1 MKCPNC
7 KGEIEEGQ
15 NFCNHCGMPIPENVL
30 EDSGKKGKRKK
41 IKDSGNRPKKSGK
54 NNKKTVL
61 FPIGIGVLCLLI
73 IFAVGLVV
81 SPKQTTAGR
90 LQEKLDLGNN
100 YLAKAEYTKAKA
112 AFKEALDIDEK
123 SPEAA
128 LGMADAYNGEKNPKQ
143 AVKYL
148 KKASENVKTASEKK
162 DTKHVPQNA
171 SEFTKHYKKSCDTT
185 AKQYANNPQKQQEV
199 QKIVKEFNTITIY
212 IPTGTDS
219 SKDRKDEK
227 KSSKQ
232 ESNLHNMKGS
242 DDSQPIDGSGD
253 SSSVGNPDTPT
264 PTENPDD
271 SQPIDGSGD
280 SSAVGTPDTP
290 TPTENPDDSQ
300 PIDDPGDSSAVGTP
314 DTPTPTENPDDSK
327 PTDGSGDS
335 SAVGTPDTPT
345 PTEEPDETTPTP
357 GETRIDV
364 FDEITPTPTEDPD
377 EITPTPGESRIDV
390 FDEITPTPTEDPDKI
405 TPTPEETQIE
415 VFDEI
420 TPTPTI
426 EITPTPEDPGFE
438 IKNEQ
443 SQTFENDNF
452 GNQNSY
458 NPSQENGSWEQ
469 SVDWNQDGSWEQSAD
484 WNQDESWEQNNEV
497 NQNPESG
504 ENGEC
509 NESQA
514 APEEVLRNYAQTLIG
529 QKAGFSGTSV
539 PYTDSNSV
547 NTALNG
553 IVGIQEEDINK
564 DGIPELL
571 VVSMQY
577 GRMSFTVYKVNNG
590 AIEIGTAI
598 TAICDGTGT
607 ALGDVSYGCTQD
619 CFIKDNADSYI
630 VGFAS
635 YVYGVD
641 AGDGTTAARTNF
653 EAYKIGTD
661 GNAELLTATTI
672 QNGLFVYSGGDAT
685 NAQAGG
691 QDMFAGAVGAAGFS
705 GNWNAVNA
713 STLDG
718 MDLINNPYQDM
729 CGAPDPLSG
738 GLAAQEG
745 GVQDL
750 AIVNGTMGAGTGTL
764 SFDLQDYTTFTN

>member
-1 MKCPNC
+1 MRCPNC
-7 KGEIEEGQ
+7 KGEIKEGQ
-15 NFCNHCGMPIPENVL
+15 SFCNHCGMPIPENVL
-30 EDSGKKGKRKK
+30 EDSEKKGKRKK
-41 IKDSGNRPKKSGK
+41 NKDSGSRPKKSGK

-171 SEFTKHYKKSCDTT
+171 GEFTKHYKKSCDTT

-212 IPTGTDS
+212 IPTGIDS

-232 ESNLHNMKGS
+232 GSNLHNTKGS
-242 DDSQPIDGSGD
+242 
-253 SSSVGNPDTPT
+253 
-264 PTENPDD
+264 
-271 SQPIDGSGD
+271 
-280 SSAVGTPDTP
+280 
-290 TPTENPDDSQ
+290 DDSQ

-314 DTPTPTENPDDSK
+314 DTPTPTEEPDDSK

-357 GETRIDV
+357 GESRIDV

-390 FDEITPTPTEDPDKI
+390 FDEVTPTPTEDPDKI
-405 TPTPEETQIE
+405 TPTPGETQID

-443 SQTFENDNF
+443 SQIFENDNF

-458 NPSQENGSWEQ
+458 NPSQENGSWDQ
-469 SVDWNQDGSWEQSAD
+469 SADGNQDGSWEQS
-484 WNQDESWEQNNEV
+484 NEV

-504 ENGEC
+504 ENGEY
-509 NESQA
+509 NESQV
-514 APEEVLRNYAQTLIG
+514 APEEVLRNYAQTLTG

-571 VVSMQY
+571 VISMQY

-590 AIEIGTAI
+590 TIEIGTTI

-705 GNWNAVNA
+705 GNWNAANA
-713 STLDG
+713 SALDG

>member
-1 MKCPNC
+1 MRCPNC
-7 KGEIEEGQ
+7 KGEIKEGQ
-15 NFCNHCGMPIPENVL
+15 SFCNHCGMPIPENVL
-30 EDSGKKGKRKK
+30 EDSEKKGKRKK
-41 IKDSGNRPKKSGK
+41 NKDSGSRPKKSGK

-171 SEFTKHYKKSCDTT
+171 GEFTKHYKKSCDTT

-212 IPTGTDS
+212 IPTGIDS

-232 ESNLHNMKGS
+232 GSNLHNTKGS
-242 DDSQPIDGSGD
+242 DDSQPIDD
-253 SSSVGNPDTPT
+253 P
-264 PTENPDD
+264 
-271 SQPIDGSGD
+271 GD

-290 TPTENPDDSQ
+290 TPTEEPDDSQ

-314 DTPTPTENPDDSK
+314 DTPTPTEEPDDSK

-357 GETRIDV
+357 GESRIDV

-390 FDEITPTPTEDPDKI
+390 FDEVTPTPTEDPDKI
-405 TPTPEETQIE
+405 TPTPGETQID

-443 SQTFENDNF
+443 SQIFENDNF

-458 NPSQENGSWEQ
+458 NPSQENGSWDQ
-469 SVDWNQDGSWEQSAD
+469 SADGNQDGSWEQS
-484 WNQDESWEQNNEV
+484 NEV

-504 ENGEC
+504 ENGEY
-509 NESQA
+509 NESQV
-514 APEEVLRNYAQTLIG
+514 APEEVLRNYAQTLTG

-571 VVSMQY
+571 VISMQY

-590 AIEIGTAI
+590 TIEIGTTI

-705 GNWNAVNA
+705 GNWNAANA
-713 STLDG
+713 SALDG

-729 CGAPDPLSG
+729 CGSPDPLSG

>member
-1 MKCPNC
+1 MRCPNC
-7 KGEIEEGQ
+7 KGEIKEGQ
-15 NFCNHCGMPIPENVL
+15 SFCNHCGMPIPENVL
-30 EDSGKKGKRKK
+30 EDSEKKGKRKK
-41 IKDSGNRPKKSGK
+41 NKDSGSRPKKSGK

-171 SEFTKHYKKSCDTT
+171 GEFTKHYKKSCDTT

-212 IPTGTDS
+212 IPTGIDS

-232 ESNLHNMKGS
+232 GSNLHNTKGS
-242 DDSQPIDGSGD
+242 DDSQPIDD
-253 SSSVGNPDTPT
+253 P
-264 PTENPDD
+264 
-271 SQPIDGSGD
+271 GD

-290 TPTENPDDSQ
+290 TPTEEPDDSQ

-314 DTPTPTENPDDSK
+314 DTPTPTEEPDDSK

-357 GETRIDV
+357 GESRIDV

-390 FDEITPTPTEDPDKI
+390 FDEVTPTPTEDPDKI
-405 TPTPEETQIE
+405 TPTPGETQID

-443 SQTFENDNF
+443 SQIFENDNF

-458 NPSQENGSWEQ
+458 NPSQENGSWDQ
-469 SVDWNQDGSWEQSAD
+469 SADGNQDGSWEQS
-484 WNQDESWEQNNEV
+484 NEV

-504 ENGEC
+504 ENGEY
-509 NESQA
+509 NESQV
-514 APEEVLRNYAQTLIG
+514 APEEVLRNYAQTLTG

-571 VVSMQY
+571 VISMQY

-590 AIEIGTAI
+590 TIEIGTTI

-705 GNWNAVNA
+705 GNWNAANA
-713 STLDG
+713 SALDG

>member
-1 MKCPNC
+1 M
-7 KGEIEEGQ
+7 
-15 NFCNHCGMPIPENVL
+15 
-30 EDSGKKGKRKK
+30 
-41 IKDSGNRPKKSGK
+41 
-54 NNKKTVL
+54 
-61 FPIGIGVLCLLI
+61 
-73 IFAVGLVV
+73 
-81 SPKQTTAGR
+81 
-90 LQEKLDLGNN
+90 
-100 YLAKAEYTKAKA
+100 
-112 AFKEALDIDEK
+112 
-123 SPEAA
+123 
-128 LGMADAYNGEKNPKQ
+128 
-143 AVKYL
+143 
-148 KKASENVKTASEKK
+148 
-162 DTKHVPQNA
+162 
-171 SEFTKHYKKSCDTT
+171 
-185 AKQYANNPQKQQEV
+185 
-199 QKIVKEFNTITIY
+199 
-212 IPTGTDS
+212 
-219 SKDRKDEK
+219 
-227 KSSKQ
+227 
-232 ESNLHNMKGS
+232 
-242 DDSQPIDGSGD
+242 
-253 SSSVGNPDTPT
+253 
-264 PTENPDD
+264 
-271 SQPIDGSGD
+271 
-280 SSAVGTPDTP
+280 
-290 TPTENPDDSQ
+290 
-300 PIDDPGDSSAVGTP
+300 
-314 DTPTPTENPDDSK
+314 
-327 PTDGSGDS
+327 
-335 SAVGTPDTPT
+335 
-345 PTEEPDETTPTP
+345 
-357 GETRIDV
+357 
-364 FDEITPTPTEDPD
+364 
-377 EITPTPGESRIDV
+377 
-390 FDEITPTPTEDPDKI
+390 
-405 TPTPEETQIE
+405 
-415 VFDEI
+415 
-420 TPTPTI
+420 
-426 EITPTPEDPGFE
+426 
-438 IKNEQ
+438 
-443 SQTFENDNF
+443 
-452 GNQNSY
+452 
-458 NPSQENGSWEQ
+458 
-469 SVDWNQDGSWEQSAD
+469 
-484 WNQDESWEQNNEV
+484 

-504 ENGEC
+504 ENGEY

-590 AIEIGTAI
+590 AIEIGTTI

-713 STLDG
+713 STLEG

-738 GLAAQEG
+738 GFAAQEG

>member
-1 MKCPNC
+1 MRCPNC
-7 KGEIEEGQ
+7 KGEIKEGQ
-15 NFCNHCGMPIPENVL
+15 SFCNHCGMPIPENVL
-30 EDSGKKGKRKK
+30 EDSEKKGKRKK
-41 IKDSGNRPKKSGK
+41 NKDSGSRPKKSGK

-171 SEFTKHYKKSCDTT
+171 GEFTKHYKKSCDTT

-212 IPTGTDS
+212 IPTGIDS

-232 ESNLHNMKGS
+232 GSNLHNTKGS
-242 DDSQPIDGSGD
+242 DDSQPIDD
-253 SSSVGNPDTPT
+253 P
-264 PTENPDD
+264 
-271 SQPIDGSGD
+271 GD

-290 TPTENPDDSQ
+290 TPTEEPDDSQ

-314 DTPTPTENPDDSK
+314 DTPTPTEEPDDSK

-357 GETRIDV
+357 GESRIDV

-390 FDEITPTPTEDPDKI
+390 FDEVTPTPTEDPDKI
-405 TPTPEETQIE
+405 TPTPGETQID

-443 SQTFENDNF
+443 SQIFENDNF

-458 NPSQENGSWEQ
+458 NPSQENGSWDQ
-469 SVDWNQDGSWEQSAD
+469 SADGNQDGSWEQGAD
-484 WNQDESWEQNNEV
+484 GNQNGSWEQSNEV

-504 ENGEC
+504 ENGEY
-509 NESQA
+509 NESQV
-514 APEEVLRNYAQTLIG
+514 APEEVLRNYAQTLTG

-571 VVSMQY
+571 VISMQY

-590 AIEIGTAI
+590 TIEIGTTI

-672 QNGLFVYSGGDAT
+672 QNGIFVYSGGDAT

-705 GNWNAVNA
+705 GNWNAANA
-713 STLDG
+713 SALDG

>member
-1 MKCPNC
+1 MRCPNC
-7 KGEIEEGQ
+7 KGEIKEGQ
-15 NFCNHCGMPIPENVL
+15 SFCNHCGMPIPENVL
-30 EDSGKKGKRKK
+30 EDSEKKGKRKK
-41 IKDSGNRPKKSGK
+41 NKDSGSRPKKSGK

-171 SEFTKHYKKSCDTT
+171 GEFTKHYKKSCDTT

-212 IPTGTDS
+212 IPTGIDS

-232 ESNLHNMKGS
+232 GSNLHNTKGS
-242 DDSQPIDGSGD
+242 DDSQPIDD
-253 SSSVGNPDTPT
+253 P
-264 PTENPDD
+264 
-271 SQPIDGSGD
+271 GD

-290 TPTENPDDSQ
+290 TPTEEPDDSQ

-314 DTPTPTENPDDSK
+314 DTPTPTEEPDDSK

-357 GETRIDV
+357 GESRIDV
-364 FDEITPTPTEDPD
+364 FDEITPTPTEEPD

-390 FDEITPTPTEDPDKI
+390 FDEVTPTPTEDPDKI
-405 TPTPEETQIE
+405 TPTPGETQID

-443 SQTFENDNF
+443 SQIFENDNF

-458 NPSQENGSWEQ
+458 NPSQENGSWDQSADGNQDGSWEQ
-469 SVDWNQDGSWEQSAD
+469 GADGNQDGSWEQS
-484 WNQDESWEQNNEV
+484 NEV

-504 ENGEC
+504 ENGEY
-509 NESQA
+509 NESQV
-514 APEEVLRNYAQTLIG
+514 APEEVLRNYAQTLTG

-547 NTALNG
+547 NAALNG

-571 VVSMQY
+571 VISMQY

-590 AIEIGTAI
+590 TIEIGTTI

-705 GNWNAVNA
+705 GNWNAANA
-713 STLDG
+713 SALDG

>member
-1 MKCPNC
+1 MTHGFVAGPVVLCAIDLTVVQGGIHLAVHYLYRLCAEVGDHFAHHVRFLHADGQALQIC
-7 KGEIEEGQ
+7 KACHLLPGVDAAHTGIKPGKARQLQRLQRGEELVADGPIQHAPHLVSVGVKVRQLQNAQRRLVLCQLAEG
-15 NFCNHCGMPIPENVL
+15 HAGARARVP
-30 EDSGKKGKRKK
+30 
-41 IKDSGNRPKKSGK
+41 
-54 NNKKTVL
+54 L
-61 FPIGIGVLCLLI
+61 FPLRR
-73 IFAVGLVV
+73 A
-81 SPKQTTAGR
+81 R
-90 LQEKLDLGNN
+90 R
-100 YLAKAEYTKAKA
+100 
-112 AFKEALDIDEK
+112 
-123 SPEAA
+123 
-128 LGMADAYNGEKNPKQ
+128 
-143 AVKYL
+143 
-148 KKASENVKTASEKK
+148 
-162 DTKHVPQNA
+162 
-171 SEFTKHYKKSCDTT
+171 
-185 AKQYANNPQKQQEV
+185 
-199 QKIVKEFNTITIY
+199 
-212 IPTGTDS
+212 TGTAD
-219 SKDRKDEK
+219 K
-227 KSSKQ
+227 
-232 ESNLHNMKGS
+232 
-242 DDSQPIDGSGD
+242 I
-253 SSSVGNPDTPT
+253 
-264 PTENPDD
+264 
-271 SQPIDGSGD
+271 
-280 SSAVGTPDTP
+280 
-290 TPTENPDDSQ
+290 
-300 PIDDPGDSSAVGTP
+300 
-314 DTPTPTENPDDSK
+314 
-327 PTDGSGDS
+327 
-335 SAVGTPDTPT
+335 
-345 PTEEPDETTPTP
+345 TPTP
-357 GETRIDV
+357 GETQID
-364 FDEITPTPTEDPD
+364 
-377 EITPTPGESRIDV
+377 
-390 FDEITPTPTEDPDKI
+390 
-405 TPTPEETQIE
+405 

-443 SQTFENDNF
+443 SQIFENDNF

-458 NPSQENGSWEQ
+458 NPSQENGSWDQ
-469 SVDWNQDGSWEQSAD
+469 SADGNQDGSWDQSADGNQDGSWEQS
-484 WNQDESWEQNNEV
+484 NEV

-504 ENGEC
+504 ENGEY
-509 NESQA
+509 NESQV
-514 APEEVLRNYAQTLIG
+514 APEEVLRNYAQTLTG

-571 VVSMQY
+571 VISMQY

-590 AIEIGTAI
+590 TIEIGTTI

-705 GNWNAVNA
+705 GNWNAANA
-713 STLDG
+713 SALDG

>member
-1 MKCPNC
+1 M
-7 KGEIEEGQ
+7 
-15 NFCNHCGMPIPENVL
+15 
-30 EDSGKKGKRKK
+30 
-41 IKDSGNRPKKSGK
+41 
-54 NNKKTVL
+54 
-61 FPIGIGVLCLLI
+61 
-73 IFAVGLVV
+73 
-81 SPKQTTAGR
+81 
-90 LQEKLDLGNN
+90 
-100 YLAKAEYTKAKA
+100 
-112 AFKEALDIDEK
+112 
-123 SPEAA
+123 
-128 LGMADAYNGEKNPKQ
+128 
-143 AVKYL
+143 
-148 KKASENVKTASEKK
+148 
-162 DTKHVPQNA
+162 
-171 SEFTKHYKKSCDTT
+171 
-185 AKQYANNPQKQQEV
+185 
-199 QKIVKEFNTITIY
+199 
-212 IPTGTDS
+212 
-219 SKDRKDEK
+219 
-227 KSSKQ
+227 
-232 ESNLHNMKGS
+232 
-242 DDSQPIDGSGD
+242 
-253 SSSVGNPDTPT
+253 
-264 PTENPDD
+264 
-271 SQPIDGSGD
+271 
-280 SSAVGTPDTP
+280 
-290 TPTENPDDSQ
+290 
-300 PIDDPGDSSAVGTP
+300 
-314 DTPTPTENPDDSK
+314 
-327 PTDGSGDS
+327 
-335 SAVGTPDTPT
+335 
-345 PTEEPDETTPTP
+345 
-357 GETRIDV
+357 
-364 FDEITPTPTEDPD
+364 
-377 EITPTPGESRIDV
+377 
-390 FDEITPTPTEDPDKI
+390 
-405 TPTPEETQIE
+405 
-415 VFDEI
+415 
-420 TPTPTI
+420 
-426 EITPTPEDPGFE
+426 
-438 IKNEQ
+438 
-443 SQTFENDNF
+443 
-452 GNQNSY
+452 
-458 NPSQENGSWEQ
+458 
-469 SVDWNQDGSWEQSAD
+469 
-484 WNQDESWEQNNEV
+484 

-590 AIEIGTAI
+590 AIEIGTTI

>member
-1 MKCPNC
+1 MRCPNC
-7 KGEIEEGQ
+7 KGEIKEGQ
-15 NFCNHCGMPIPENVL
+15 SFCNHCGMPIPENVL
-30 EDSGKKGKRKK
+30 EDSEKKGKRKK
-41 IKDSGNRPKKSGK
+41 NKDSGSRPKKSGK

-171 SEFTKHYKKSCDTT
+171 GEFTKHYKKSCDTT

-212 IPTGTDS
+212 IPTGIDS

-232 ESNLHNMKGS
+232 GSNLHNTKGS
-242 DDSQPIDGSGD
+242 
-253 SSSVGNPDTPT
+253 
-264 PTENPDD
+264 
-271 SQPIDGSGD
+271 
-280 SSAVGTPDTP
+280 
-290 TPTENPDDSQ
+290 DDSQ

-314 DTPTPTENPDDSK
+314 DTPTPTEEPDDSK

-357 GETRIDV
+357 GESRIDV

-390 FDEITPTPTEDPDKI
+390 FDEVTPTPTEDPDKI
-405 TPTPEETQIE
+405 TPTPGETQID

-443 SQTFENDNF
+443 SQIFENDNF

-458 NPSQENGSWEQ
+458 NPSQENGSWDQ
-469 SVDWNQDGSWEQSAD
+469 SADGNQDGSWEQGAD
-484 WNQDESWEQNNEV
+484 GNQNGSWEQSNEV

-504 ENGEC
+504 ENGEY
-509 NESQA
+509 NESQV
-514 APEEVLRNYAQTLIG
+514 APEEVLRNYAQTLTG

-571 VVSMQY
+571 VISMQY

-590 AIEIGTAI
+590 TIEIGTTI

-672 QNGLFVYSGGDAT
+672 QNGIFVYSGGDAT

-705 GNWNAVNA
+705 GNWNAANA
-713 STLDG
+713 SALDG